1 MFEGDLSELDTRA
14 LLSAGAE
21 FRAIEDRAAARQ
33 LEVALVFADRCPDPR
48 ADADYGAGF
57 EDPLAGGEKGRV
69 YGGVGC
75 PAVAEFA
82 AAELAA
88 VFGWSTGVGEA
99 FMGEA
104 QALRYRLPR
113 IWAMVLAAEAV
124 PWRARQVARGPA

>member
-14 LLSAGAE
+14 LLDAGAE
-21 FRAIEDRAAARQ
+21 FRAVEDRAAARQ
-33 LEVALVFADRCPDPR
+33 LEVALAFADRCPDPR
-48 ADADYGAGF
+48 AVTDTGYGGGYGAGY
-57 EDPLAGGEKGRV
+57 EEALPGGERGRV

-104 QALRYRLPR
+104 QGLRY
-113 IWAMVLAAEAV
+113 
-124 PWRARQVARGPA
+124 

>member
-1 MFEGDLSELDTRA
+1 MFEGDLTELDTRA
-14 LLSAGAE
+14 LLDAGAE
-21 FRAIEDRAAARQ
+21 FRAVEDRAAARQ

-48 ADADYGAGF
+48 AVTDTGYGAGY
-57 EDPLAGGEKGRV
+57 EEALPGGERGRV

-104 QALRYRLPR
+104 Q
-113 IWAMVLAAEAV
+113 
-124 PWRARQVARGPA
+124 G